1 MKLEALGMT
10 KSFGSGIDRRSVLN
24 DLTLKVDFP
33 HVLALLGPSG
43 GGKSTL
49 LRVIAGLEHP
59 DHGEV
64 FIDGAPVPVL
74 LGLKKESLLRDY
86 RRTLGVV
93 FQAYNLFPHM
103 TALQNVQLP
112 LIAVHG
118 VNAPVA
124 KERAQD
130 VMERLGLADHA
141 NKMPAQLSGG
151 QRQRVAIARALATKP
166 RFLLFDEP
174 TSALDPEMTAEVLE
188 LIAELKESGTPMLLV
203 THEMGFA
210 RKVADQVAFLAEG
223 RVMEQRTSGEF
234 FNNPHSLVAQRF
246 LAKVLAY

>member
-1 MKLEALGMT
+1 M
-10 KSFGSGIDRRSVLN
+10 LN
-24 DLTLKVDFP
+24 DLNLEVTFP

-49 LRVIAGLEHP
+49 LRVIAGLERP
-59 DHGEV
+59 ESGSV
-64 FIDGAPVPVL
+64 SIDGAPVP
-74 LGLKKESLLRDY
+74 LGAMEEAVLRDY
-86 RRTLGVV
+86 RRSLGVV

-112 LIAVHG
+112 LTAVHG
-118 VNAPVA
+118 VEAPAA
-124 KERAQD
+124 KERARE

-141 NKMPAQLSGG
+141 GKMPAQLSGG
-151 QRQRVAIARALATKP
+151 QRQRVAIARALAAKP

-188 LIAELKESGTPMLLV
+188 LIAELRDIGTPMLLV

-210 RKVADQVAFLAEG
+210 RKIADQVAFLAEG
-223 RVMEQRTSGEF
+223 RVLEQRTAGEF
-234 FNNPHSLVAQRF
+234 FANPQSVEARRF

>member
-1 MKLEALGMT
+1 MKLEALGIT
-10 KSFGSGIDRRSVLN
+10 KSFGSGIDRRCVLN
-24 DLTLKVDFP
+24 DLTLKVEFP

-74 LGLKKESLLRDY
+74 LGLKKEGLLRDY

-112 LIAVHG
+112 LTAVHG
-118 VNAPVA
+118 VDAPVA
-124 KERAQD
+124 KERAHD
-130 VMERLGLADHA
+130 VMERLGLAAHA

-151 QRQRVAIARALATKP
+151 QRQRVAIARALAAKP

-210 RKVADQVAFLAEG
+210 REIADQVAFLTEG
-223 RVMEQRTSGEF
+223 QVLEQGAAGEF
-234 FNNPHSLVAQRF
+234 FANPKSEQAERF
-246 LAKVLAY
+246 LKKVLCY

>member
-1 MKLEALGMT
+1 MRLKASSIT
-10 KSFGSGIDRRSVLN
+10 KSYGSGVERRTVLN
-24 DLTLKVDFP
+24 DLNLEVTFP

-49 LRVIAGLEHP
+49 LRVIAGLERP
-59 DHGEV
+59 ESGSV
-64 FIDGAPVPVL
+64 SIDGAPVP
-74 LGLKKESLLRDY
+74 LGAMEEAVLRDY
-86 RRTLGVV
+86 RRSLGVV

-112 LIAVHG
+112 LTAVHG
-118 VNAPVA
+118 VEAPAA
-124 KERAQD
+124 KERASE

-141 NKMPAQLSGG
+141 GKMPAQLSGG
-151 QRQRVAIARALATKP
+151 QRQRVAIARALVAKP

-174 TSALDPEMTAEVLE
+174 TSALDPEMTVEVLE
-188 LIAELKESGTPMLLV
+188 LIAELRDIGTPMLLV

-210 RKVADQVAFLAEG
+210 RKIADQVAFLAEG
-223 RVMEQRTSGEF
+223 RVLEQRTAGEF
-234 FNNPHSLVAQRF
+234 FANPQSVEARRF

>member
-1 MKLEALGMT
+1 MRLKASSIT
-10 KSFGSGIDRRSVLN
+10 KSYGSGVERRTVLN
-24 DLTLKVDFP
+24 DLNLEVTFP

-49 LRVIAGLEHP
+49 LRVIAGLERP
-59 DHGEV
+59 ESGSV
-64 FIDGAPVPVL
+64 SIDGAPVP
-74 LGLKKESLLRDY
+74 LGAMEEAVLRDY
-86 RRTLGVV
+86 RRSLGVV

-103 TALQNVQLP
+103 TALQNVELP
-112 LIAVHG
+112 LTAVHG
-118 VNAPVA
+118 VEAPAA
-124 KERAQD
+124 KERASE

-141 NKMPAQLSGG
+141 GKMPAQLSGG
-151 QRQRVAIARALATKP
+151 QRQRVAIARALVAKP

-188 LIAELKESGTPMLLV
+188 LIAELRDIGTPMLLV

-210 RKVADQVAFLAEG
+210 RKIADQVAFLAEG
-223 RVMEQRTSGEF
+223 RVLEQRTAGEF
-234 FNNPHSLVAQRF
+234 FANPQSVEARRF

>member
-1 MKLEALGMT
+1 MRLKASSIT
-10 KSFGSGIDRRSVLN
+10 KSYGSGAERRPVLH
-24 DLTLKVDFP
+24 DLTLEVTFP
-33 HVLALLGPSG
+33 HGLALLGPSG

-49 LRVIAGLEHP
+49 LRVIAGLEYP

-64 FIDGAPVPVL
+64 FIDGAPVP
-74 LGLKKESLLRDY
+74 LGLKKEGLLRDY

-112 LIAVHG
+112 LTAVHG
-118 VNAPVA
+118 VDVPVA
-124 KERAQD
+124 KARAQD

-141 NKMPAQLSGG
+141 DKMPAQLSGG
-151 QRQRVAIARALATKP
+151 QRQRVAIARALAAKP

-210 RKVADQVAFLAEG
+210 RKIADQVAFLAEG
-223 RVMEQRTSGEF
+223 RVLEQGTAGEF
-234 FNNPHSLVAQRF
+234 FANPQSVEARRF

>member
-1 MKLEALGMT
+1 MRLKASSIT
-10 KSFGSGIDRRSVLN
+10 KSYGSGVERRTVLN
-24 DLTLKVDFP
+24 DLNLEVTFP

-49 LRVIAGLEHP
+49 LRVIAGLERP
-59 DHGEV
+59 ESGSV
-64 FIDGAPVPVL
+64 SIDGAPVP
-74 LGLKKESLLRDY
+74 LGAMEEAVLRDY
-86 RRTLGVV
+86 RRSLGVV

-112 LIAVHG
+112 LTAVHG
-118 VNAPVA
+118 VEAPAA
-124 KERAQD
+124 KERARE

-141 NKMPAQLSGG
+141 GKMPAQLSGG
-151 QRQRVAIARALATKP
+151 QRQRVAIARALVAKP

-174 TSALDPEMTAEVLE
+174 TSALDPEMTVEVLE
-188 LIAELKESGTPMLLV
+188 LIAELRDIGTPMLLV

-210 RKVADQVAFLAEG
+210 RKIADQVAFLAEG
-223 RVMEQRTSGEF
+223 RVLEQRTAGEF
-234 FNNPHSLVAQRF
+234 FANPQSVEARRF